1 MKIGIYVGSFNPPH
15 LGHLKVINYLLE
27 NNYVDKVI
35 VIPTGNYWDK
45 QDLID
50 IKHRIN
56 MLKFYENDKV
66 IINDELN
73 NIPYT
78 YQVLDLLSKKYPND
92 NLQLIIGDD
101 NLPKFHLW
109 KNYQEILKYQVI
121 VLKRND
127 INTFDTIAYQNNR
140 KQFILIKNF
149 PKVNISSTIIRD
161 YLNEKNSNVIKYL
174 NPNVLN
180 YIIDN
185 NLYNI
190 RDTKRFIKK
199 KI

>member
-15 LGHLKVINYLLE
+15 LGHLKAINYLLE
-27 NNYVDKVI
+27 NSYVDKVI
-35 VIPTGNYWDK
+35 VIPTGNYWNK
-45 QDLID
+45 QNLID

-56 MLKFYENDKV
+56 MLNFYENDKV

-73 NIPYT
+73 DIPYT

-127 INTFDTIAYQNNR
+127 INIHDTIGYRNN
-140 KQFILIKNF
+140 KEHFTVLNNF
-149 PKVNISSTIIRD
+149 PKIDISSTIIRD
-161 YLNEKNSNVIKYL
+161 YLSEKNSNIIKYL
-174 NPNVLN
+174 NSNVLK
-180 YIIDN
+180 YIIEN
-185 NLYNI
+185 NLYDI
-190 RDTKRFIKK
+190 YDKKMFIKK
-199 KI
+199 K